1 MNFRNKLLLQR
12 INGAKAKID
21 NKPLVCVKYSR
32 QYKEKIQARE
42 IEEKNIIMARKLA
55 EIYRR

>member
-12 INGAKAKID
+12 INSAKATID
-21 NKPLVCVKYSR
+21 NKPKVCAKHSR
-32 QYKEKIQARE
+32 QHKEKMQARE
-42 IEEKNIIMARKLA
+42 IEEKNIIMARKLT